1 MVAKITPTFAASCLL
16 ILLSSLATTPGKAQ
30 TVDRVQLPQNN
41 FPSLPQLP
49 PPQDVQPPPP
59 RTPTTPSPPSQLP
72 PPSELFQPEQL
83 VPIPDE
89 PLPET
94 SQIFT
99 VKQFE
104 VIGSTVFSQEK
115 FNQILECSQKNLTYR
130 LRQKT
135 ECFTNRPITFTDLL
149 EIRSKIT
156 ELYIQEGY
164 VTSGA
169 YIPEQTLTDG
179 VVQIQ
184 VIEGKLED
192 IQITGTRRL
201 NPNYIR
207 SRIALGASTPL
218 NQKRLLESLQLL
230 QLNPLIQNLSAEL
243 SAGSRLGS
251 NLLAIKVTE
260 ADTFNVET
268 VFDNGRS
275 PSVGSFRRQ
284 LQVNEANLLGFGDSI
299 SLAYSNT
306 DGSNTIDASYSLPLN
321 PRNGTL
327 TFSYGNTSADI
338 IERPFNT
345 LEIES
350 ASQYYELT
358 FRQPLVQTPNQEFAL
373 GVTASRRETDISSSV
388 FEQEDAPLSLLS
400 PGADAEGNTSVS
412 ALRFFQEWTLRN
424 SQEVIAARS
433 QFSLGTGAF
442 NATINNTEPDSR
454 FFAWR
459 GQAQWVRL
467 LAPDTLLLIRGDVQ
481 LASTTLLAS
490 EQFGLGG
497 ISSVRGYRQ
506 DLLLANNGALASVE
520 LRLPIVRI
528 PQWDGV
534 MQVTPFVDVGTAWNN
549 SSSIDENN
557 SNSNTLASVGLGLRW
572 LQGNNFT
579 AGIEWGIPLVSVDT
593 QGNTLQENGLYFFVQ
608 YNPF

>member
-1 MVAKITPTFAASCLL
+1 MVAKVTHIFAASCSLM
-16 ILLSSLATTPGKAQ
+16 LLSNLTITPSKAQ
-30 TVDRVQLPQNN
+30 TVNRVQLPQNN
-41 FPSLPQLP
+41 SPSLPQLP
-49 PPQDVQPPPP
+49 PPQDVQPPSP
-59 RTPTTPSPPSQLP
+59 RTPTTPSPPPQLP
-72 PPSELFQPEQL
+72 PPSELFQPNQL

-104 VIGSTVFSQEK
+104 VIGSTVFSPEK
-115 FNQILECSQKNLTYR
+115 LNQVLAEFINK
-130 LRQKT
+130 
-135 ECFTNRPITFTDLL
+135 PITFAQLL
-149 EIRSKIT
+149 EARSKIT
-156 ELYIQEGY
+156 ELYTNAGY

-169 YIPEQTLTDG
+169 YIPEQTLTTG

-184 VIEGKLED
+184 IIEGKLED
-192 IQITGTRRL
+192 IQITGTKRL

-243 SAGSRLGS
+243 SAGSRTGA

-260 ADTFNVET
+260 ADTFNVQT
-268 VFDNGRS
+268 VLDNGRS

-284 LQVNEANLLGFGDSI
+284 LQINEANLLGFGDNI

-306 DGSNTIDASYSLPLN
+306 DGSNTIDASYTLPLN

-327 TFSYGNTSADI
+327 NFSYGNTSAKV

-345 LEIES
+345 LDIES
-350 ASQYYELT
+350 ASQNYELT

-373 GVTASRRETDISSSV
+373 GITASRRETDISSSLLEENNV
-388 FEQEDAPLSLLS
+388 PLFVLS
-400 PGADAEGNTSVS
+400 PGADEEGRTLVS
-412 ALRFFQEWTLRN
+412 ALRFFQEWTSRN

-433 QFSLGTGAF
+433 EFSLGIGAF
-442 NATINNTEPDSR
+442 NATINKNEPDSR

-467 LAPDTLLLIRGDVQ
+467 LAPETLLLIRGDVQ

-497 ISSVRGYRQ
+497 INSVRGYRQ
-506 DLLLANNGALASVE
+506 DFLLADNGALASVE
-520 LRLPIVRI
+520 LRLPIMRL

-534 MQVTPFVDVGTAWNN
+534 MQVTTFVDVGTAWNN
-549 SSSIDENN
+549 SSSIDKNN
-557 SNSNTLASVGLGLRW
+557 TNTNILASVGLGLRW
-572 LQGNNFT
+572 SQSNNFT

-593 QGNTLQENGLYFFVQ
+593 QRNTWQENGLYFFVQ

>member
-1 MVAKITPTFAASCLL
+1 MVAKITCIFAASCSLM
-16 ILLSSLATTPGKAQ
+16 LLSNLTITPSRAQ
-30 TVDRVQLPQNN
+30 TVNRVQLPQNS
-41 FPSLPQLP
+41 PSLPQLP
-49 PPQDVQPPPP
+49 PPQDVQPPSP
-59 RTPTTPSPPSQLP
+59 RTPTTPSPSPQLP
-72 PPSELFQPEQL
+72 PPSELFQPDQPL
-83 VPIPDE
+83 PVPDE

-104 VIGSTVFSQEK
+104 VIGNTVFSPEK
-115 FNQILECSQKNLTYR
+115 LNQVLAEFINK
-130 LRQKT
+130 
-135 ECFTNRPITFTDLL
+135 PITFAQLL
-149 EIRSKIT
+149 EARSKIT
-156 ELYIQEGY
+156 ELYTNAGY

-169 YIPEQTLTDG
+169 YIPEQTLTTG

-184 VIEGKLED
+184 IIEGKLED
-192 IQITGTRRL
+192 IQITGTKRL

-243 SAGSRLGS
+243 SAGSRIGA

-260 ADTFNVET
+260 ADSFNIQT
-268 VFDNGRS
+268 VLDNGRS

-284 LQVNEANLLGFGDSI
+284 LQINEANLLGFGDSI

-327 TFSYGNTSADI
+327 TINYGTTSANV
-338 IERPFNT
+338 IERPANE
-345 LEIES
+345 LDIES
-350 ASQYYELT
+350 ASQNYELT

-373 GVTASRRETDISSSV
+373 GITASRRETDISSSLLEENDV
-388 FEQEDAPLSLLS
+388 PLYVLS
-400 PGADAEGNTSVS
+400 PGTDEEGRTRVS
-412 ALRFFQEWTLRN
+412 ALQFFQEWTSRN
-424 SQEVIAARS
+424 SREVIAARS
-433 QFSLGTGAF
+433 QFSLGIGAF
-442 NATINNTEPDSR
+442 NATINDTEPDSR

-481 LASTTLLAS
+481 LSSTTLLAS

-497 ISSVRGYRQ
+497 INSIRGYRQ
-506 DLLLANNGALASVE
+506 DLLLADNGALASVE
-520 LRLPIVRI
+520 LRLPIVRVS
-528 PQWDGV
+528 QWNGV
-534 MQVTPFVDVGTAWNN
+534 LQVTPFIDVGTAWNN
-549 SSSIDENN
+549 SSSGDENN
-557 SNSNTLASVGLGLRW
+557 TNTLASVGLGLRW
-572 LQGNNFT
+572 LQGNNLT
-579 AGIEWGIPLVSVDT
+579 AAVEWGIPLVSVDT
-593 QGNTLQENGLYFFVQ
+593 QGNTWQENGLYFFVQ

>member
-1 MVAKITPTFAASCLL
+1 MVAKVTHIFAASCLL
-16 ILLSSLATTPGKAQ
+16 MLFNSLTITPSRAQ
-30 TVDRVQLPQNN
+30 TGNRVQLPQNN

-49 PPQDVQPPPP
+49 PPQDVQPPSP
-59 RTPTTPSPPSQLP
+59 RTPPTPPSPPPQLP
-72 PPSELFQPEQL
+72 PPSELLQPDQPL
-83 VPIPDE
+83 LTPDE
-89 PLPET
+89 PLPT
-94 SQIFT
+94 TLQIFT

-104 VIGSTVFSQEK
+104 VIGSTVFSSEK
-115 FNQILECSQKNLTYR
+115 LNQVLAEFINK
-130 LRQKT
+130 
-135 ECFTNRPITFTDLL
+135 PITFAQLI
-149 EIRSKIT
+149 EARSKIT
-156 ELYIQEGY
+156 QLYINAGY

-169 YIPEQTLTDG
+169 YIPEQTLTSG
-179 VVQIQ
+179 VVRIQ
-184 VIEGKLED
+184 VIEGELED

-201 NPNYIR
+201 NPNYIC

-243 SAGSRLGS
+243 SAGSRKGA

-260 ADTFNVET
+260 ADSFNIQPVL
-268 VFDNGRS
+268 DNGGS

-284 LQVNEANLLGFGDSI
+284 LQINEANLLGFGDSI

-327 TFSYGNTSADI
+327 TFSYGNTSADV
-338 IERPFNT
+338 IERPFNK
-345 LEIES
+345 LDIES

-373 GVTASRRETDISSSV
+373 GITASRRETDISSSLLEENQV
-388 FEQEDAPLSLLS
+388 PLSLLS
-400 PGADAEGNTSVS
+400 PGADEEGRTRVS
-412 ALRFFQEWTLRN
+412 ALRFFQQWTSRN

-433 QFSLGTGAF
+433 EFSLGIGAF
-442 NATINNTEPDSR
+442 NATINETAPDSR

-467 LAPDTLLLIRGDVQ
+467 LAPDTLLLIRGDMQ
-481 LASTTLLAS
+481 LASRTLLTS

-497 ISSVRGYRQ
+497 INSVRGYRQ
-506 DLLLANNGALASVE
+506 DLLLADNGAFASVE
-520 LRLPIVRI
+520 LRQPIARVS
-528 PQWDGV
+528 QWNGLL
-534 MQVTPFVDVGTAWNN
+534 QVTPFVDVGTAWNN
-549 SSSIDENN
+549 SSSRNENN
-557 SNSNTLASVGLGLRW
+557 TNTLASVGLGLHW
-572 LQGNNFT
+572 SQGNNFT
-579 AGIEWGIPLVSVDT
+579 AGVEWGIPLVSVDT
-593 QGNTLQENGLYFFVQ
+593 QRKTWQENGLYFFVQ